1 MRPVK
6 GDVRQLGNPSVSL
19 LLCEL
24 GNSNNHINK
33 VTACKTRLVSNYQ
46 QKISNDDN
54 QSFARL
60 C

>member
-6 GDVRQLGNPSVSL
+6 GDVRQLGNPSLSLSLSL

-46 QKISNDDN
+46 QKNI
-54 QSFARL
+54 
-60 C
+60 

>member
-6 GDVRQLGNPSVSL
+6 GDVRQLGNPSLSL
-19 LLCEL
+19 SRLLCEL

-46 QKISNDDN
+46 QKNI
-54 QSFARL
+54 
-60 C
+60 